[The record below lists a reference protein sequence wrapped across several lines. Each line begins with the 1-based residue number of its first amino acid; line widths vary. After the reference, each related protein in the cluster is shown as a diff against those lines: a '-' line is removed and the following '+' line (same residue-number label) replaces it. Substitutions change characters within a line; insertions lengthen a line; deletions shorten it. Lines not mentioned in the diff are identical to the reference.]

1 MDISAETL
9 DKVSEIVRTE
19 LPKRLPSS
27 IRVHHVE
34 SEVWMGYDN
43 DFIHVTVVYEG
54 DRKNLSPRML
64 NEFDDEIEPMLL
76 DLGIDDVVPI
86 SYANKRDLDQL
97 ADANRRTPR
106 GNRPA

>member
-1 MDISAETL
+1 MS
-9 DKVSEIVRTE
+9 
-19 LPKRLPSS
+19 
-27 IRVHHVE
+27 
-34 SEVWMGYDN
+34 YDN

-54 DRKNLSPRML
+54 DRKNLTPRML

-106 GNRPA
+106 GDRPA